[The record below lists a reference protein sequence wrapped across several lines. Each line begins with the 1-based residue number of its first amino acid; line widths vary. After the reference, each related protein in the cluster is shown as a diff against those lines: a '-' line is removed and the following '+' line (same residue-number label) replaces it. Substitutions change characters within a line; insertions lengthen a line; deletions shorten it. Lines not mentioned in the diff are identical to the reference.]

1 MPCVELRCRQLCHRL
16 AGRAEDAAR
25 SLARDREADAQGL
38 IDPHCRSSLIEVV
51 PASGSA
57 GRAGTLVTA
66 FALIWKYDSREA
78 NGQDVT
84 YRWTGEGSLMV
95 ADSVV
100 RADLARALLV
110 AADGIERAMASGLR
124 GTGLGVAHYLVL
136 DHLRECEVATT
147 SELGRIALVPPAT
160 LTRTIDK
167 LVDLALVH
175 RVLDEEDRRRIVVR
189 LTDRG
194 RGRPL
199 PMPTWWTR
207 RSRGRCPTCA
217 SGRRRLTEMLRGC
230 RSGKRS
236 GPAVLDY

>member
-1 MPCVELRCRQLCHRL
+1 
-16 AGRAEDAAR
+16 
-25 SLARDREADAQGL
+25 
-38 IDPHCRSSLIEVV
+38 
-51 PASGSA
+51 
-57 GRAGTLVTA
+57 
-66 FALIWKYDSREA
+66 
-78 NGQDVT
+78 
-84 YRWTGEGSLMV
+84 MV

-136 DHLRECEVATT
+136 DHLRACEVATT

-194 RGRPL
+194 RGKAVAYADLVDAEIAGAL
-199 PMPTWWTR
+199 PDLREWETQ
-207 RSRGRCPTCA
+207 A
-217 SGRRRLTEMLRGC
+217 LTEMLGGVPLR
-230 RSGKRS
+230 
-236 GPAVLDY
+236 